1 MIRFSVSSYCCLV
14 MLVVIC
20 IQSMGVLSLQHYH
33 LKINRHAIIN
43 RSQRLHI
50 CSNNNVIQNNIDI
63 KLVKNIILSGSS
75 TLVALSLLVSIPM
88 QSALAVDSTDG
99 SSISSVITS
108 SSDSNKVNEL
118 TDIEQAR
125 VLRKLQLQ
133 NKSSTTPVPT
143 DNSNSSIQDRDN
155 NAPRENDESYL
166 NSLRKEQGKQQ
177 SMKKTK
183 AQRAKDLCE
192 SLGRGC

>member
-1 MIRFSVSSYCCLV
+1 MMVMIRFSVSTYYCLV
-14 MLVVIC
+14 VLVVVC
-20 IQSMGVLSLQHYH
+20 IQSMCVLSLQHLHH
-33 LKINRHAIIN
+33 LKINRHVVN
-43 RSQRLHI
+43 RSQRLNIYINH
-50 CSNNNVIQNNIDI
+50 IDI
-63 KLVKNIILSGSS
+63 QKDTDTKYMKNFILSGSRA
-75 TLVALSLLVSIPM
+75 LVALSLLASMPM
-88 QSALAVDSTDG
+88 QSVLAVDSIDG
-99 SSISSVITS
+99 GISPAIISNSS
-108 SSDSNKVNEL
+108 NNNEL

-133 NKSSTTPVPT
+133 NKSTTTT
-143 DNSNSSIQDRDN
+143 DNGNSIQERDN
-155 NAPRENDESYL
+155 NTPRENDESYL

>member
-1 MIRFSVSSYCCLV
+1 MMVMIRFSASTYSCLV
-14 MLVVIC
+14 VLVMIC
-20 IQSMGVLSLQHYH
+20 IQSICVLSLQHHHH
-33 LKINRHAIIN
+33 LKINRHVVN
-43 RSQRLHI
+43 RSQRLNIYINHI
-50 CSNNNVIQNNIDI
+50 VIQKDIDI
-63 KLVKNIILSGSS
+63 KYMKNFILSGSS
-75 TLVALSLLVSIPM
+75 ALVALSLLASMPM
-88 QSALAVDSTDG
+88 QSVLAVDSIDG
-99 SSISSVITS
+99 GISPTIINNSNN
-108 SSDSNKVNEL
+108 DSNNNEL

-133 NKSSTTPVPT
+133 NKSSITS
-143 DNSNSSIQDRDN
+143 DNSNSIQERDST
-155 NAPRENDESYL
+155 PRENDESYL

>member
-1 MIRFSVSSYCCLV
+1 M
-14 MLVVIC
+14 
-20 IQSMGVLSLQHYH
+20 
-33 LKINRHAIIN
+33 
-43 RSQRLHI
+43 
-50 CSNNNVIQNNIDI
+50 
-63 KLVKNIILSGSS
+63 KNFILSGSS
-75 TLVALSLLVSIPM
+75 ALVALSLLASMPM
-88 QSALAVDSTDG
+88 QSVLAVDSIDG
-99 SSISSVITS
+99 GISPAIINNSNN
-108 SSDSNKVNEL
+108 DSNNNEL

-133 NKSSTTPVPT
+133 NKSSTTT
-143 DNSNSSIQDRDN
+143 DNSNSIQERDST
-155 NAPRENDESYL
+155 PRENDESYL